1 MRKSE
6 ELLQAV
12 NAIGRIIR
20 WFMLWKKTAVA
31 MHVCA
36 LLQPI
41 LFIRVNRTMPI
52 LMAGID
58 HNRADLDVR
67 SRFSFTRKMMEDAF
81 IWLKR
86 HDPIDGCI
94 ILSTCNRMEI
104 WLSTGDEGLSPT
116 EALCAF
122 MQADSAECAEY
133 FVERRERE
141 AVDHLF
147 RLAAGLE
154 SKVVGENQIVTQVN
168 EALAFAR
175 SCEATDH
182 ALEALF
188 RMAVTAAKRVKT
200 ETSLSLSDSSVI
212 HTALKA
218 LRGQGLSFSGKNCMV
233 IGSGMMGKISAQT
246 LLDDGARV
254 MMTVRKYR
262 KGVVDLPQGCQR
274 VDYDDRLALLPG
286 CDLVV
291 SATSS
296 PNYTLCRE
304 DLEAL
309 HPDHHVTLI
318 DLGVPRD
325 IEKSAGELDW
335 VTLYDIDAF
344 GIDLESEKVRENM
357 RRAEVILDE
366 EKEAFYAW
374 YEGRD
379 VIPRIQELKGIA
391 AGNVA
396 ARMMPAFRRAC
407 LAVDAREHLE
417 QEIEGASSRMMN
429 NLLFGMR
436 TRLSENVFR
445 ECLGAM
451 EASLKSWKHN

>member
-1 MRKSE
+1 
-6 ELLQAV
+6 
-12 NAIGRIIR
+12 
-20 WFMLWKKTAVA
+20 
-31 MHVCA
+31 
-36 LLQPI
+36 
-41 LFIRVNRTMPI
+41 MPI

-58 HNRADLDVR
+58 HNRAELDIR
-67 SRFSFTRKMMEDAF
+67 SRFSFTKRMMEDAF
-81 IWLKR
+81 TWLKR
-86 HDPIDGCI
+86 HYPVDGCV

-104 WLSTGDEGLSPT
+104 WLSTGDESLSPT

-122 MQADSAECAEY
+122 MQADPGECARY

-154 SKVVGENQIVTQVN
+154 SKVVGEDQIVTQVN

-175 SCEATDH
+175 SCDATGH

-200 ETSLSLSDSSVI
+200 QTSLSLSDSSVI
-212 HTALKA
+212 HAALKA

-233 IGSGMMGKISAQT
+233 IGSGMMGKISAQA

-254 MMTVRKYR
+254 CVTVRKYR
-262 KGVVDLPQGCQR
+262 KGIVDIPAGCSR
-274 VDYDDRLALLPG
+274 VDYDDRLALLPE

-309 HPDHHVTLI
+309 HPGHPVTLI
-318 DLGVPRD
+318 DLAVPRD
-325 IEKSAGELDW
+325 IEKSAEKLDW
-335 VTLYDIDAF
+335 ATLYDIDSF
-344 GIDLESEKVRENM
+344 GIDLESEKVRENL
-357 RRAEVILDE
+357 RRAEAILEE
-366 EKEAFYAW
+366 EKEAFFAW

-379 VIPRIQELKGIA
+379 VVPRIQELKDIA

-396 ARMMPAFRRAC
+396 ARMVPAFKRAR
-407 LAVDAREHLE
+407 LAVDAKENLE

-436 TRLSENVFR
+436 SRLSEDVFR

>member
-1 MRKSE
+1 
-6 ELLQAV
+6 
-12 NAIGRIIR
+12 
-20 WFMLWKKTAVA
+20 
-31 MHVCA
+31 
-36 LLQPI
+36 
-41 LFIRVNRTMPI
+41 MPI

-58 HNRADLDVR
+58 HNRADLDIR
-67 SRFSFTRKMMEDAF
+67 SRFSFTKKMMEDAF
-81 IWLKR
+81 AWLKR
-86 HDPIDGCI
+86 HYPVEGCI
-94 ILSTCNRMEI
+94 IISTCNRMEI

-116 EALCAF
+116 EAMCAF
-122 MQADSAECAEY
+122 MQADPAECAEY
-133 FVERRERE
+133 FVERRERA

-154 SKVVGENQIVTQVN
+154 SKVVGENQIVTQVT

-175 SCEATDH
+175 SCDATDH

-254 MMTVRKYR
+254 CMTVRKYR
-262 KGVVDLPQGCQR
+262 KGIVDIPSGCER
-274 VDYDDRLALLPG
+274 VDYDDRLALLPD

-296 PNYTLCRE
+296 PNYTLCRA
-304 DLEAL
+304 DLDGL
-309 HPDHHVTLI
+309 RPGHPITLI
-318 DLGVPRD
+318 DLAVPRD

-335 VTLYDIDAF
+335 ATLYDIDSF

-357 RRAEVILDE
+357 RRAEAILDG

-379 VIPRIQELKGIA
+379 VVPRIQELKDVA

-396 ARMMPAFRRAC
+396 ARMAPAFRRAC
-407 LAVDAREHLE
+407 LAVEARESLE

-436 TRLSENVFR
+436 SRLPEDIFR

-451 EASLKSWKHN
+451 EAALKTWKHH

>member
-1 MRKSE
+1 
-6 ELLQAV
+6 
-12 NAIGRIIR
+12 
-20 WFMLWKKTAVA
+20 
-31 MHVCA
+31 
-36 LLQPI
+36 
-41 LFIRVNRTMPI
+41 MPI

-67 SRFSFTRKMMEDAF
+67 SRFSFTKKMMEDAF
-81 IWLKR
+81 SWLKR
-86 HDPIDGCI
+86 RYPVSGCVI
-94 ILSTCNRMEI
+94 ISTCNRMEI
-104 WLSTGDEGLSPT
+104 WLNTEDEALSPT
-116 EALCAF
+116 KALCAF
-122 MQADSAECAEY
+122 MQADSAECARY
-133 FVERRERE
+133 FVERRGSE

-154 SKVVGENQIVTQVN
+154 SKVVGEDQIVTQVN
-168 EALAFAR
+168 EALALAH
-175 SCEATDH
+175 SCEAADH
-182 ALEALF
+182 VLEVLF

-200 ETSLSLSDSSVI
+200 QTDLSLSDSSVI

-254 MMTVRKYR
+254 CVTVRKYR
-262 KGVVDLPQGCQR
+262 RGAVDIPDGCAR
-274 VDYDDRLALLPG
+274 VDYDDRLALLPD

-304 DLEAL
+304 DLLAL
-309 HPDHHVTLI
+309 HPDHPITLI
-318 DLGVPRD
+318 DLAVPRD
-325 IEKSAGELDW
+325 IEKSAEELDW
-335 VTLYDIDAF
+335 ATLYDIDAF

-357 RRAEVILDE
+357 RRAEAILAE

-379 VIPRIQELKGIA
+379 VVPRIQELKYIA
-391 AGNVA
+391 AENVA
-396 ARMMPAFRRAC
+396 ARMAPAFRRAC
-407 LAVDAREHLE
+407 LAGDAREHLA

-429 NLLFGMR
+429 HLLFGMR
-436 TRLSENVFR
+436 TRLSEEVFR

>member
-1 MRKSE
+1 
-6 ELLQAV
+6 
-12 NAIGRIIR
+12 
-20 WFMLWKKTAVA
+20 
-31 MHVCA
+31 
-36 LLQPI
+36 
-41 LFIRVNRTMPI
+41 MPI

-67 SRFSFTRKMMEDAF
+67 SRFSFTKKMMEDAF

-86 HDPIDGCI
+86 HHPVDGCI

-116 EALCAF
+116 KVLCAF
-122 MQADSAECAEY
+122 MQADPAECAGY

-168 EALAFAR
+168 EALDFAR
-175 SCEATDH
+175 GCDATDH
-182 ALEALF
+182 ALEVLF

-200 ETSLSLSDSSVI
+200 QTSLTLSDSSVI
-212 HTALKA
+212 HAALKA
-218 LRGQGLSFSGKNCMV
+218 LRGRGLSFSGKKCMV
-233 IGSGMMGKISAQT
+233 IGSGMMGKISART

-254 MMTVRKYR
+254 CMTVRKYR
-262 KGVVDLPQGCQR
+262 RGVVDLPQ
-274 VDYDDRLALLPG
+274 G

-304 DLEAL
+304 DLQAL
-309 HPDHHVTLI
+309 HPGHPVTLI
-318 DLGVPRD
+318 DLAVPRD
-325 IEKSAGELDW
+325 IEKSAEELDW
-335 VTLYDIDAF
+335 ATLYDIDAF

-357 RRAEVILDE
+357 RRAEAILDE

-379 VIPRIQELKGIA
+379 VIPRIQELKDIA
-391 AGNVA
+391 ACNVA
-396 ARMMPAFRRAC
+396 ARMMPAFKRAC
-407 LAVDAREHLE
+407 LAVDARDHLE

-436 TRLSENVFR
+436 TRLPEDVFR

>member
-1 MRKSE
+1 
-6 ELLQAV
+6 
-12 NAIGRIIR
+12 
-20 WFMLWKKTAVA
+20 
-31 MHVCA
+31 
-36 LLQPI
+36 
-41 LFIRVNRTMPI
+41 MPI

-67 SRFSFTRKMMEDAF
+67 SRFSFTKKMMEDAF

-86 HDPIDGCI
+86 HYPVDGCI
-94 ILSTCNRMEI
+94 IISTCNRMEI
-104 WLSTGDEGLSPT
+104 WLSAEDEGISPT

-122 MQADSAECAEY
+122 MQADPAECAEY

-141 AVDHLF
+141 AVNHLF

-154 SKVVGENQIVTQVN
+154 SKVVGEDQIVTQVN

-175 SCEATDH
+175 TCDAADH

-200 ETSLSLSDSSVI
+200 QTSLSLSDSSAI
-212 HTALKA
+212 HVA
-218 LRGQGLSFSGKNCMV
+218 LRALRAKGVSFSGKNCMV
-233 IGSGMMGKISAQT
+233 IGSGMMGKISTQT
-246 LLDDGARV
+246 LLDDGAKV
-254 MMTVRKYR
+254 MVTVRKYR
-262 KGVVDLPQGCQR
+262 KGVVDMPQGCVR
-274 VDYDDRLALLPG
+274 VDYDDRLALLPD

-309 HPDHHVTLI
+309 HPDHPITLI
-318 DLGVPRD
+318 DLAVPRD
-325 IEKSAGELDW
+325 IEKSAEELDW
-335 VTLYDIDAF
+335 ATLYDIDSF
-344 GIDLESEKVRENM
+344 GIDLESEKVRENL
-357 RRAEVILDE
+357 RRAEAILDE

-379 VIPRIQELKGIA
+379 VVPRIQELKDIA
-391 AGNVA
+391 AENVA
-396 ARMMPAFRRAC
+396 ARMVPAFKRAC
-407 LAVDAREHLE
+407 LAVDARENLS

-436 TRLSENVFR
+436 TRLPEDVFR